1 MAYFERLWSELPDV
15 VPERFERRRDF
26 LIAAL
31 APGSRVLDVGCGSGW
46 FCEALA
52 AAGFAAAGVD
62 VAAEAVRR
70 ARARCPEVEFQVTGE
85 GGELPFAP
93 GAFDAA
99 WLGEVLEHV
108 QDGLGLLAEVAR
120 VLVPGGQLIA
130 STPDHG
136 AALRLWLGLSVRAF
150 ERHFEPRSDHVR
162 FFTRRTLGELL
173 AAAGYEQLE
182 IHARRGSLFVS
193 SRAAR

>member
-1 MAYFERLWSELPDV
+1 VGYFERLWSELPDIM
-15 VPERFERRRDF
+15 PEHFERRREF
-26 LIAAL
+26 LLAAL
-31 APGSRVLDVGCGSGW
+31 SPGARVLDVGCGSGW

-52 AAGFAAAGVD
+52 GAGFQTVGVD
-62 VAAEAVRR
+62 VAGEAIRR
-70 ARARCPEVEFQVTGE
+70 ARVRCPELEFQLVGE
-85 GGELPFAP
+85 GAELPFAP
-93 GAFDAA
+93 GSFDAA

-108 QDGLGLLAEVAR
+108 QDGLGLLAGVER
-120 VLVPGGQLIA
+120 TLVGGGQLIA

-136 AALRLWLGLSVRAF
+136 RALRLALGLSKRAF

-173 AAAGYEQLE
+173 DAAGYREIQ
-182 IHARRGSLFVS
+182 IHARRGSLYAS